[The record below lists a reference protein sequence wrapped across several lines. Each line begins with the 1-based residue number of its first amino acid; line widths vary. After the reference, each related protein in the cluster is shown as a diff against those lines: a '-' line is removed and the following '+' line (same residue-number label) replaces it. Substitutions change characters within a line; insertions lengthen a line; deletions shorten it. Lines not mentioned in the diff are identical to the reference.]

1 MRYKEV
7 KLDSDKSVLVDESA
21 EMKEGDAV
29 ITDGGMGRL
38 GIDTYQTNV
47 DYSVKPLKIVASI
60 NHSIILDV
68 PMVTMEDEVEK
79 LANTHSKIL
88 YTNTNDKTKEHPVF
102 TDYTVAETSKEDFKD
117 GYKAVQQKGI
127 YSEEVVK
134 AAIDFGANLGLEDKI
149 GNSFQWTK
157 IKDEYIQSLKQ
168 EYIELEM
175 EEHTEWIET
184 NQGQT
189 VTPITYLKIKT
200 DRVDGQLMAYL
211 KK

>member
-1 MRYKEV
+1 M
-7 KLDSDKSVLVDESA
+7 
-21 EMKEGDAV
+21 
-29 ITDGGMGRL
+29 
-38 GIDTYQTNV
+38 TN
-47 DYSVKPLKIVASI
+47 A
-60 NHSIILDV
+60 
-68 PMVTMEDEVEK
+68 
-79 LANTHSKIL
+79 
-88 YTNTNDKTKEHPVF
+88 KTKEHPVF

-117 GYKAVQQKGI
+117 GYKAAQEGGI

-157 IKDEYIQSLKQ
+157 IKDEYIQSLTQ

>member
-21 EMKEGDAV
+21 EMKKGDAV

-68 PMVTMEDEVEK
+68 PMVILEDEAEV
-79 LANTHSKIL
+79 LANIHIKTL
-88 YTNTNDKTKEHPVF
+88 YRMTNAKTKEHPVF
-102 TDYTVAETSKEDFKD
+102 TDHTVAEASKEDFKD

-127 YSEEVVK
+127 YSEEDLRK
-134 AAIDFGANLGLEDKI
+134 ALLIKHDGLSVD
-149 GNSFQWTK
+149 
-157 IKDEYIQSLKQ
+157 YVIQHLKQ
-168 EYIELEM
+168 QYIELEV

-200 DRVDGQLMAYL
+200 DRVDGQLMAY
-211 KK
+211 KKQ